1 MLFLVRFMIDLD
13 WISQVVIDILLD
25 DNDVQVKEVSKLS
38 VEGSYFVV
46 ESCDEF
52 RNVVKLQFIKK
63 IYIVLVIESILLD
76 YDQEKLK
83 EEGVKN
89 IFRKESKE
97 FIDDSGERIE
107 IIFLGSEEN
116 LDFKWLVS
124 F

>member
-1 MLFLVRFMIDLD
+1 M
-13 WISQVVIDILLD
+13 
-25 DNDVQVKEVSKLS
+25 
-38 VEGSYFVV
+38 
-46 ESCDEF
+46 
-52 RNVVKLQFIKK
+52 
-63 IYIVLVIESILLD
+63 
-76 YDQEKLK
+76 
-83 EEGVKN
+83 KN